1 MKAQTALADHL
12 ETRIAGEPGR
22 PEVRL
27 MPRTVAAVTQPV
39 QRHAHALQI
48 IDGRGLLRFT
58 TQQTDAGETE
68 TPARRGQ
75 RMQMIGVRSPQADH
89 PLRTSRS
96 GLLKIGRELE
106 PLVAG
111 QQWVDKIQ
119 AQASELDAG
128 GLEPVQLQRL

>member
-39 QRHAHALQI
+39 QRHAHTLQI

-68 TPARRGQ
+68 TPARSGQ

-96 GLLKIGRELE
+96 GLLKIGCELE